1 MTTRRS
7 GIQWAMGTAIISGVA
22 IYLNSFGVTAWKPT
36 GGSAVYTTAKNL
48 VAALVL
54 LVVFWRM
61 RPRERL
67 SQTPPKLR
75 HRLGLAF
82 VAVIG
87 GALPFLL
94 FFEGLSRATSTQAGF
109 IHKTLVIWVAVLAV
123 PLLKERLSWP
133 HVAAI
138 GLLIGGQVLALGG
151 VTDLSLGSGELMVL
165 AATWL
170 WAGEVII
177 NKRLLEVF
185 NPRTVGV
192 ARMAGGGVLLVL
204 YGVFSGQPVQWGS
217 IGISQL
223 AWVLVTG
230 LLLSAFVLT
239 WLTALSRAGAVDVT
253 AVLVGGALVTAV
265 LSGTLGVTAV
275 DSLTGLVLV
284 AAGVGLVWWS
294 AASYRTDPLEA

>member
-1 MTTRRS
+1 MTSRKS
-7 GIQWAMGTAIISGVA
+7 GIQWAMGTAVISGVA
-22 IYLNSFGVTAWKPT
+22 IYLNSFGVTAWKSA

-48 VAALVL
+48 LAALVL
-54 LVVFWRM
+54 LVIFWRM
-61 RPRERL
+61 RPHTRH

-75 HRLGLAF
+75 HRLGLVV

-123 PLLKERLSWP
+123 PLLKERLGWP

-138 GLLIGGQVLALGG
+138 GLLIGGQVVWLGG
-151 VTDLSLGSGELMVL
+151 ITDLSLGSGELLVL

-170 WAGEVII
+170 WALEVII
-177 NKRLLEVF
+177 NKRLLEAYD
-185 NPRTVGV
+185 PRTVGV
-192 ARMAGGGVLLVL
+192 ARMAGGGVVLVL
-204 YGVFSGQPVQWGS
+204 YGVFSGQAVQWGS
-217 IGISQL
+217 VGISQL

-230 LLLSAFVLT
+230 LLLSAYVLT

-265 LSGTLGVTAV
+265 LSGTVGATA
-275 DSLTGLVLV
+275 LAGLAGPVLV

-294 AASYRTDPLEA
+294 AASFRTNPLEA